1 MLRVTIPGA
10 VPLPPPSMAVAR
22 RAAMLS
28 PLRSCTMDPTLT
40 VILAAIL
47 IWIGLR
53 PAPRQPPQR

>member
-1 MLRVTIPGA
+1 
-10 VPLPPPSMAVAR
+10 MAAAR
-22 RAAMLS
+22 RAAMLP